1 MDKTYFSEDILNF
14 EEFIVDASK
23 KLNIDEDTL
32 KNGFKR
38 KLITKYEYKGEKYL
52 CFKKKLKHIE
62 RGTILFLNDNLDF
75 IIGYPKIRRAMVLES
90 SVKKYFNGKI
100 AVEEKL
106 DGYNI
111 RIVKMHDEIIAITR
125 GGKICPFTTKK
136 VKKYLN
142 TKFLDDFPELML
154 CGEMVG
160 LNNPYVNHY
169 YPEADKNHENLGF
182 YIFDVR
188 NKKTNLAL
196 STYEKEKILD
206 EYNIPYVKPIKIIDN
221 NEIDELWN
229 ILDDLNENHR
239 EGVVL
244 KDPEMIKNPIKYT
257 THSTQCGDLSIAFSY
272 VYDLGIDF
280 MFSRLVREGYQSFE
294 KCENE
299 EERKKRAH
307 ELGESILLPM
317 VETITE
323 ISKES
328 VAKECFELYFDS
340 EEEFIEFINYLKTM
354 HINFAVESKGYI
366 KKDIFKAKINRIY
379 NSTSDKIKSHLD
391 GNLW

>member
-1 MDKTYFSEDILNF
+1 MDKMYLSEDIPNF
-14 EEFIVDASK
+14 EEFIINASK
-23 KLNIDEDTL
+23 RLNIDEDTL
-32 KNGFKR
+32 ENGFKR
-38 KLITKYEYKGEKYL
+38 KLITKYEYNGKKYL

-75 IIGYPKIRRAMVLES
+75 IQGYPKIRRAMVLES
-90 SVKKYFNGKI
+90 AVEKYFDNKI

-111 RIVKMHDEIIAITR
+111 RIVKFYGEIIAITR

-136 VKKYLN
+136 VKKYMN

-160 LNNPYVNHY
+160 LNNPYVSHY

-182 YIFDVR
+182 YIFDIR
-188 NKKTNLAL
+188 NKETNSAI
-196 STYEKEKILD
+196 SISEKEKLLD
-206 EYNIPYVKPIKIIDN
+206 KYDIPYVKPIKIIDSSDF
-221 NEIDELWN
+221 EELWN
-229 ILDDLNENHR
+229 LLDDLNEKHR

-244 KDPEMIKNPIKYT
+244 KDLKMIKNPIKYT
-257 THSTQCGDLSIAFSY
+257 THNTQCGDLSVAFKY

-299 EERKKRAH
+299 EEIKKRSH
-307 ELGESILLPM
+307 DLGESILTPM
-317 VETITE
+317 VETIKE
-323 ISKES
+323 ISKDGL
-328 VAKECFELYFDS
+328 AKECFELYFDS
-340 EEEFIEFINYLKTM
+340 EDDFNEFINYLKTM
-354 HINFAVESKGYI
+354 HINFAIETREYI
-366 KKDIFKAKINRIY
+366 KKDVFKAKICRIY
-379 NSTSDKIKSHLD
+379 NSTSNKIKSHLE